1 MFTANPRAS
10 SAKLRSSHICKVRSK
25 SSGHLS
31 WLLIKSF
38 GCGVGT
44 AILLF
49 ALAAQIFAHTALS
62 LELVKPATCASVA
75 VGAVLSGLVLANGIA
90 QKRLLCGVSVGVF
103 YALCLSLTTALSGK
117 PLVFDHVNL
126 ALLAA
131 LLFGGTA
138 GGVLSALGAPR
149 PAPAPYTPKRALNS
163 GSSAGAAAALGT
175 QKLAGKNDLF
185 AFSSAFLTGY
195 LAGIPL
201 GRFELHG
208 AFTSLTEHVMAAQSY
223 TAFWSVWCSWFA
235 AAFLQASLIY
245 LCGFHLWGSIFMGA
259 YFAFKGTVLG
269 VCASA
274 IYASGGARALVVYWL
289 LNCLP
294 ELVLSAFMLWLA
306 HSSCRVSQSLSSI
319 VFSGCRCALNGA
331 IRRLSV
337 HYLLCLLGCA
347 VSSFMFSGSAVLFAS
362 VLL

>member
-1 MFTANPRAS
+1 MFAANSRAS

-131 LLFGGTA
+131 LLFGGT
-138 GGVLSALGAPR
+138 
-149 PAPAPYTPKRALNS
+149 
-163 GSSAGAAAALGT
+163 
-175 QKLAGKNDLF
+175 AGKNDLF

>member
-1 MFTANPRAS
+1 MFAANSRAS

-75 VGAVLSGLVLANGIA
+75 VVGAVLSGLVLANGIA

-117 PLVFDHVNL
+117 PLVFDL

-138 GGVLSALGAPR
+138 GGVLSALGAVG
-149 PAPAPYTPKRALNS
+149 N
-163 GSSAGAAAALGT
+163 
-175 QKLAGKNDLF
+175 
-185 AFSSAFLTGY
+185 
-195 LAGIPL
+195 
-201 GRFELHG
+201 
-208 AFTSLTEHVMAAQSY
+208 
-223 TAFWSVWCSWFA
+223 TASE
-235 AAFLQASLIY
+235 
-245 LCGFHLWGSIFMGA
+245 
-259 YFAFKGTVLG
+259 
-269 VCASA
+269 
-274 IYASGGARALVVYWL
+274 R
-289 LNCLP
+289 
-294 ELVLSAFMLWLA
+294 
-306 HSSCRVSQSLSSI
+306 
-319 VFSGCRCALNGA
+319 
-331 IRRLSV
+331 
-337 HYLLCLLGCA
+337 
-347 VSSFMFSGSAVLFAS
+347 
-362 VLL
+362 

>member
-1 MFTANPRAS
+1 MR
-10 SAKLRSSHICKVRSK
+10 
-25 SSGHLS
+25 
-31 WLLIKSF
+31 
-38 GCGVGT
+38 
-44 AILLF
+44 
-49 ALAAQIFAHTALS
+49 
-62 LELVKPATCASVA
+62 
-75 VGAVLSGLVLANGIA
+75 
-90 QKRLLCGVSVGVF
+90 
-103 YALCLSLTTALSGK
+103 
-117 PLVFDHVNL
+117 
-126 ALLAA
+126 
-131 LLFGGTA
+131 
-138 GGVLSALGAPR
+138 APR

-163 GSSAGAAAALGT
+163 GSSAGAAAALGI

-294 ELVLSAFMLWLA
+294 ELVLSTFMLWLA

-319 VFSGCRCALNGA
+319 VFSGCRCTLNGA

>member
-1 MFTANPRAS
+1 MR
-10 SAKLRSSHICKVRSK
+10 
-25 SSGHLS
+25 
-31 WLLIKSF
+31 
-38 GCGVGT
+38 
-44 AILLF
+44 
-49 ALAAQIFAHTALS
+49 
-62 LELVKPATCASVA
+62 
-75 VGAVLSGLVLANGIA
+75 
-90 QKRLLCGVSVGVF
+90 
-103 YALCLSLTTALSGK
+103 
-117 PLVFDHVNL
+117 
-126 ALLAA
+126 
-131 LLFGGTA
+131 
-138 GGVLSALGAPR
+138 APR
-149 PAPAPYTPKRALNS
+149 PAPAPYTRKRALNN
-163 GSSAGAAAALGT
+163 GSSAGAASGI

>member
-1 MFTANPRAS
+1 MR
-10 SAKLRSSHICKVRSK
+10 
-25 SSGHLS
+25 
-31 WLLIKSF
+31 
-38 GCGVGT
+38 
-44 AILLF
+44 
-49 ALAAQIFAHTALS
+49 
-62 LELVKPATCASVA
+62 
-75 VGAVLSGLVLANGIA
+75 
-90 QKRLLCGVSVGVF
+90 
-103 YALCLSLTTALSGK
+103 
-117 PLVFDHVNL
+117 
-126 ALLAA
+126 
-131 LLFGGTA
+131 
-138 GGVLSALGAPR
+138 APR

-163 GSSAGAAAALGT
+163 GSSAGAAAGI

-331 IRRLSV
+331 IRRLSALPARV
-337 HYLLCLLGCA
+337 RCQQLYVFRFSCPLRQCPALNPSSLWTA
-347 VSSFMFSGSAVLFAS
+347 VQYSQYPQGERLPPPVSTAAG
-362 VLL
+362 

>member
-1 MFTANPRAS
+1 MFAANSRAS
-10 SAKLRSSHICKVRSK
+10 SAKLRSTHICKVRSK

-38 GCGVGT
+38 GCGVGI

-138 GGVLSALGAPR
+138 GGVLSALGAVGNT
-149 PAPAPYTPKRALNS
+149 APER
-163 GSSAGAAAALGT
+163 
-175 QKLAGKNDLF
+175 
-185 AFSSAFLTGY
+185 
-195 LAGIPL
+195 
-201 GRFELHG
+201 
-208 AFTSLTEHVMAAQSY
+208 
-223 TAFWSVWCSWFA
+223 
-235 AAFLQASLIY
+235 
-245 LCGFHLWGSIFMGA
+245 
-259 YFAFKGTVLG
+259 
-269 VCASA
+269 
-274 IYASGGARALVVYWL
+274 
-289 LNCLP
+289 
-294 ELVLSAFMLWLA
+294 
-306 HSSCRVSQSLSSI
+306 
-319 VFSGCRCALNGA
+319 
-331 IRRLSV
+331 
-337 HYLLCLLGCA
+337 
-347 VSSFMFSGSAVLFAS
+347 
-362 VLL
+362 

>member
-1 MFTANPRAS
+1 
-10 SAKLRSSHICKVRSK
+10 
-25 SSGHLS
+25 
-31 WLLIKSF
+31 
-38 GCGVGT
+38 
-44 AILLF
+44 
-49 ALAAQIFAHTALS
+49 
-62 LELVKPATCASVA
+62 
-75 VGAVLSGLVLANGIA
+75 
-90 QKRLLCGVSVGVF
+90 
-103 YALCLSLTTALSGK
+103 
-117 PLVFDHVNL
+117 
-126 ALLAA
+126 
-131 LLFGGTA
+131 
-138 GGVLSALGAPR
+138 
-149 PAPAPYTPKRALNS
+149 
-163 GSSAGAAAALGT
+163 
-175 QKLAGKNDLF
+175 
-185 AFSSAFLTGY
+185 
-195 LAGIPL
+195 
-201 GRFELHG
+201 
-208 AFTSLTEHVMAAQSY
+208 MAAQSY

-306 HSSCRVSQSLSSI
+306 HSSCQGKSKPVQHCFFRLPL
-319 VFSGCRCALNGA
+319 CAQRRT
-331 IRRLSV
+331 RRLSV

>member
-1 MFTANPRAS
+1 
-10 SAKLRSSHICKVRSK
+10 
-25 SSGHLS
+25 
-31 WLLIKSF
+31 
-38 GCGVGT
+38 
-44 AILLF
+44 
-49 ALAAQIFAHTALS
+49 
-62 LELVKPATCASVA
+62 
-75 VGAVLSGLVLANGIA
+75 
-90 QKRLLCGVSVGVF
+90 
-103 YALCLSLTTALSGK
+103 
-117 PLVFDHVNL
+117 
-126 ALLAA
+126 
-131 LLFGGTA
+131 
-138 GGVLSALGAPR
+138 
-149 PAPAPYTPKRALNS
+149 
-163 GSSAGAAAALGT
+163 
-175 QKLAGKNDLF
+175 
-185 AFSSAFLTGY
+185 
-195 LAGIPL
+195 
-201 GRFELHG
+201 
-208 AFTSLTEHVMAAQSY
+208 MAAQSY

-294 ELVLSAFMLWLA
+294 ELVLSTFMLWLA

-362 VLL
+362 VQLLIRHRFGLRCNIASIRKGRGFHRLFQLLLVDMGINLRRGYILVPQDFLDGQHIHTALIHECSGGMAQFMWRIAHIVQAR

>member
-1 MFTANPRAS
+1 MFAANSRAS

-103 YALCLSLTTALSGK
+103 YALCLSGK

-138 GGVLSALGAPR
+138 GGVLSALGAVGNT
-149 PAPAPYTPKRALNS
+149 APER
-163 GSSAGAAAALGT
+163 
-175 QKLAGKNDLF
+175 
-185 AFSSAFLTGY
+185 
-195 LAGIPL
+195 
-201 GRFELHG
+201 
-208 AFTSLTEHVMAAQSY
+208 
-223 TAFWSVWCSWFA
+223 
-235 AAFLQASLIY
+235 
-245 LCGFHLWGSIFMGA
+245 
-259 YFAFKGTVLG
+259 
-269 VCASA
+269 
-274 IYASGGARALVVYWL
+274 
-289 LNCLP
+289 
-294 ELVLSAFMLWLA
+294 
-306 HSSCRVSQSLSSI
+306 
-319 VFSGCRCALNGA
+319 
-331 IRRLSV
+331 
-337 HYLLCLLGCA
+337 
-347 VSSFMFSGSAVLFAS
+347 
-362 VLL
+362 

>member
-1 MFTANPRAS
+1 MR
-10 SAKLRSSHICKVRSK
+10 
-25 SSGHLS
+25 
-31 WLLIKSF
+31 
-38 GCGVGT
+38 
-44 AILLF
+44 
-49 ALAAQIFAHTALS
+49 
-62 LELVKPATCASVA
+62 
-75 VGAVLSGLVLANGIA
+75 
-90 QKRLLCGVSVGVF
+90 
-103 YALCLSLTTALSGK
+103 
-117 PLVFDHVNL
+117 
-126 ALLAA
+126 
-131 LLFGGTA
+131 
-138 GGVLSALGAPR
+138 APR

-163 GSSAGAAAALGT
+163 GSSAGAAAALGK

-306 HSSCRVSQSLSSI
+306 HSSCRVSQSMSSI

-347 VSSFMFSGSAVLFAS
+347 VSNFMFSGSAVLFAS

>member
-1 MFTANPRAS
+1 MFAANSRAS

-131 LLFGGTA
+131 LLFGGF
-138 GGVLSALGAPR
+138 
-149 PAPAPYTPKRALNS
+149 RALSNVYF
-163 GSSAGAAAALGT
+163 GF
-175 QKLAGKNDLF
+175 D
-185 AFSSAFLTGY
+185 FLM
-195 LAGIPL
+195 AMNIPGPIYNMMPYIISL
-201 GRFELHG
+201 VVL
-208 AFTSLTEHVMAAQSY
+208 AFTSKKSRAPKAEGIPY
-223 TAFWSVWCSWFA
+223 D
-235 AAFLQASLIY
+235 
-245 LCGFHLWGSIFMGA
+245 
-259 YFAFKGTVLG
+259 KGQ
-269 VCASA
+269 
-274 IYASGGARALVVYWL
+274 R
-289 LNCLP
+289 
-294 ELVLSAFMLWLA
+294 
-306 HSSCRVSQSLSSI
+306 
-319 VFSGCRCALNGA
+319 
-331 IRRLSV
+331 
-337 HYLLCLLGCA
+337 
-347 VSSFMFSGSAVLFAS
+347 
-362 VLL
+362 

>member
-1 MFTANPRAS
+1 MFAANSRAS

-62 LELVKPATCASVA
+62 LELVKPAACASVA

-90 QKRLLCGVSVGVF
+90 QKRLLCGVSVF

-138 GGVLSALGAPR
+138 GGVLSALGAVGNT
-149 PAPAPYTPKRALNS
+149 AP
-163 GSSAGAAAALGT
+163 
-175 QKLAGKNDLF
+175 
-185 AFSSAFLTGY
+185 
-195 LAGIPL
+195 
-201 GRFELHG
+201 
-208 AFTSLTEHVMAAQSY
+208 EH
-223 TAFWSVWCSWFA
+223 
-235 AAFLQASLIY
+235 
-245 LCGFHLWGSIFMGA
+245 
-259 YFAFKGTVLG
+259 
-269 VCASA
+269 
-274 IYASGGARALVVYWL
+274 
-289 LNCLP
+289 
-294 ELVLSAFMLWLA
+294 
-306 HSSCRVSQSLSSI
+306 
-319 VFSGCRCALNGA
+319 
-331 IRRLSV
+331 
-337 HYLLCLLGCA
+337 
-347 VSSFMFSGSAVLFAS
+347 
-362 VLL
+362 

>member
-1 MFTANPRAS
+1 MR
-10 SAKLRSSHICKVRSK
+10 
-25 SSGHLS
+25 
-31 WLLIKSF
+31 
-38 GCGVGT
+38 
-44 AILLF
+44 
-49 ALAAQIFAHTALS
+49 
-62 LELVKPATCASVA
+62 
-75 VGAVLSGLVLANGIA
+75 
-90 QKRLLCGVSVGVF
+90 
-103 YALCLSLTTALSGK
+103 
-117 PLVFDHVNL
+117 
-126 ALLAA
+126 
-131 LLFGGTA
+131 
-138 GGVLSALGAPR
+138 APR
-149 PAPAPYTPKRALNS
+149 PAPAPYTPKRTLNS
-163 GSSAGAAAALGT
+163 GSSAGAAAALGI

-208 AFTSLTEHVMAAQSY
+208 AFTSLTELVMAAQSY

-294 ELVLSAFMLWLA
+294 ELALSAFMLWLA

-319 VFSGCRCALNGA
+319 IFSGCRCAALNGA